1 MTKTTYSKLINP
13 AVRLVSFCL
22 IIFISPAFFA
32 GKSQTTSA
40 PKPPNILVILTDQW
54 SGKTLGYLGHEKVKT
69 PHIDSLA
76 KVGLSFTQMVS
87 NFPLCSPARAML
99 LTGVYP
105 LKNKVISN
113 SNSASAP
120 AGVELPTDIVCWSD
134 ILKAKGYSNGYIGK
148 WHLDSP
154 HEPYVSTSN
163 NTAKLAWNEWTPAE
177 RRHGFDYWYAY
188 NTYDVHDRPMYWDTK
203 ATRDDFHYVNQWG
216 PEHEADKAI
225 DFFNNKGNV
234 RDPEKPFA
242 LVVSINPPH
251 SPYNTVPKKYLEPY
265 QNIPLDSLTKDPNIP
280 PAGNPMGKLYRTE
293 IKNYYANITGVDDQI
308 GRIIRSLKD
317 KNLLENTIV
326 LITAD
331 HGNCLGKHNEES
343 KNNIYE
349 ESLRIPFLIYWKG
362 KIIPGE
368 DNRQL
373 PGMPDVFPT
382 LLDLAGLKSEIPKG
396 LDGVSLAP
404 YLLKRQ
410 GKLLR
415 EQFIMGAIPSSNVRI
430 DAGFRGIRTERY
442 KLAYYR
448 KGDQV
453 EGFLFDLKTDP
464 FEMHNLYNKDHQ
476 PVKQLTERL
485 KYWLQKN
492 NDSFLLPNG

>member
-1 MTKTTYSKLINP
+1 MKRTTSSNP
-13 AVRLVSFCL
+13 VNLPVRLTLICL
-22 IIFISPAFFA
+22 GLFISSAFFV
-32 GKSQTTSA
+32 GKSKTAGA
-40 PKPPNILVILTDQW
+40 PKRPNILVILTDQW
-54 SGKTLGYLGHEKVKT
+54 SGKALGYVGAEKVKT
-69 PHIDSLA
+69 PHLDSLA
-76 KVGLSFTQMVS
+76 TVGLAVTQMVS

-120 AGVELPTDIVCWSD
+120 AGVELPADIVCWSD

-203 ATRDDFHYVNQWG
+203 ATRDGFHYVDQWG
-216 PEHEADKAI
+216 PEHEAGKAI

-234 RDPEKPFA
+234 RDTGKPFA

-251 SPYNTVPKKYLEPY
+251 SPYNTAPQKYHEPY
-265 QNIPLDSLTKDPNIP
+265 KSIPLDSLTKDPNIP

-293 IKNYYANITGVDDQI
+293 IKNYYANITGVDAQI
-308 GRIIRSLKD
+308 GRIISSLKD
-317 KNLLENTIV
+317 QNLLENTIV
-326 LITAD
+326 LVTAD

-362 KIIPGE
+362 KIIPGV
-368 DNRQL
+368 DSRL
-373 PGMPDVFPT
+373 LATMPDIFPT

-396 LDGVSLAP
+396 LDGISLAP

-410 GKLLR
+410 GKLPQ
-415 EQFIMGAIPSSNVRI
+415 EQFIMGAIPSSNVQVN
-430 DAGFRGIRTERY
+430 AGFRGIRTERY

-448 KGDQV
+448 KGNKV

-464 FEMHNLYNKDHQ
+464 FELNNLYSKGHQ
-476 PVKQLTERL
+476 QVKQLTERL
-485 KYWLQKN
+485 KYWLKKN
-492 NDSFLLPNG
+492 NDSFALQEG